1 VTGGRL
7 YIRNDSRL
15 LAFDVRQGAAPG
27 GPRPATIV
35 LESPNKAP
43 APPAAVYVPT
53 PNDVVTAM
61 LDAATVTKDDTV
73 FDLGSGDGRIVIAA
87 GKLGA
92 KAVGYEIDLL
102 LVRDSRA
109 AIEKAGLQEQV
120 KIAPGDLFAA
130 PLADASV
137 LALYLPPEFLAKL
150 DYWRLKPGSRIVSH
164 QFKIPGAVPEKSLQ
178 VQSKDDGDLHAVYL
192 YTAPLKKEENK

>member
-1 VTGGRL
+1 
-7 YIRNDSRL
+7 
-15 LAFDVRQGAAPG
+15 
-27 GPRPATIV
+27 
-35 LESPNKAP
+35 
-43 APPAAVYVPT
+43 
-53 PNDVVTAM
+53 
-61 LDAATVTKDDTV
+61 VTKDDTV

-92 KAVGYEIDLL
+92 KAVGYEIDPL

-109 AIEKAGLQEQV
+109 AIEKAGLQELV
-120 KIAPGDLFAA
+120 KIAPGDLFNA

-137 LALYLPPEFLAKL
+137 VALYLPQDFLERLKPSFMN
-150 DYWRLKPGSRIVSH
+150 LKPGSRIVSH
-164 QFKIPGAVPEKSLQ
+164 QFKIPGAVPEKSLA